1 MKYLRYYTD
10 LQDYMSDLRGKRL
23 VNPNV
28 SLIRPAGGEDIVFKD
43 FITFYLFH
51 SSDCTIEK
59 VAASSKFSETGVD
72 LTGFVKL
79 GYFYGGVATDYGGK
93 GTIATA
99 VENGDCSAFAN
110 VDSVTDSSGEAYDGS
125 SLKTTQ
131 NVRFWTKTDFFK
143 EKPKPENGH
152 LYYLKEVPRDSF
164 LKCYMGYTFDTNTN
178 RVTYAGLV
186 TNVDDTFY
194 NSVVGEYSDTVSGT
208 NYQTKCTLA
217 ASYAV
222 VPQGSST
229 AVLTI
234 KASDINGTRGYVGI
248 PATFSSITV
257 PSGTSGADFTVGY
270 TITTPDGVNVHR
282 SRRIWTEDWN
292 VNNLHGEYVDDIS
305 YS

>member
-1 MKYLRYYTD
+1 MKYLQYYTD
-10 LQDYMSDLRGKRL
+10 LQDYMDNLNGKRL
-23 VNPNV
+23 INPNI
-28 SLIRPAGGEDIVFKD
+28 SLIRPEGGEDIIFKD
-43 FITFYLFH
+43 FTTFYLFH

-59 VAASSKFSETGVD
+59 VAASSKFGETGVN
-72 LTGFVKL
+72 LTGFVKS

-99 VENGDCSAFAN
+99 IENNDYSAFAN
-110 VDSVTDSSGEAYDGS
+110 VDSVIDSSGEAYDGS

-131 NVRFWTKTDFFK
+131 NARFWTKTHFFK
-143 EKPKPENGH
+143 EKLRPENGH

-164 LKCYMGYTFDTNTN
+164 LQCYMGYTFDTNTN

-186 TNVDDTFY
+186 TNVDDTLY
-194 NSVVGEYSDTVSGT
+194 NSIAGEYIDTANSVNEQSV
-208 NYQTKCTLA
+208 CRLM
-217 ASYAV
+217 ASYSIIL
-222 VPQGSST
+222 QGSST

-234 KASDINGTRGYVGI
+234 KASDINGTRGYLGI
-248 PATFSSITV
+248 PTFSNIVV
-257 PSGTSGADFTVGY
+257 PTGNSGADFTVGY

-292 VNNLHGEYVDDIS
+292 VNNLHGAYIDDIS